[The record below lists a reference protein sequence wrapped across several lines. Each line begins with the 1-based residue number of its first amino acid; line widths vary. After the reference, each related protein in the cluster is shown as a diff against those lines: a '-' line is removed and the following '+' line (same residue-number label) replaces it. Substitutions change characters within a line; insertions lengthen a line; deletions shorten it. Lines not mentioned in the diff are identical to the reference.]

1 VNEKINEIRNHIK
14 AIVKTPT
21 KTDEGRFIINA
32 NAAIVIKKC
41 IRDLDSLIK
50 SYDDYIHE
58 NLFAISEKI
67 FIPATTVFGISTGN
81 YIVDNYYLGV
91 LDTIAD
97 FIDSELFQSKFKLK
111 KPKIFISH
119 SEKDFAYVSKFVELL
134 EKIGVK
140 QKHLF
145 CSSVAGYQIPMSDN
159 DEDDIYK
166 YLREQFQDHELFVI
180 YILSKDYYK
189 SPVCLN
195 EMGTAWVLKTAYQSI
210 LLPNTDFSKVKGVV
224 NPRKISFKLDDVEQR
239 QYRLTELR
247 DTIISKL
254 LLPMSDHTIW
264 ERQRNEF
271 LDAIDRVP
279 NKSI

>member
-1 VNEKINEIRNHIK
+1 MVNEKINEIRDHIK
-14 AIVKTPT
+14 AIINTPT
-21 KTDEGRFIINA
+21 RTVEGRYIINA
-32 NAAIVIKKC
+32 NAAVVIKKC
-41 IRDLDSLIK
+41 IRELDDMIK
-50 SYDDYIHE
+50 PYDNNIHE
-58 NLFAISEKI
+58 KLFIVSERL
-67 FIPATTVFGISTGN
+67 FITATAFGISTGD
-81 YIVDNYYLGV
+81 YIVDNLYLGV

-97 FIDSELFQSKFKLK
+97 FIDSDLLEAKFKVK

-119 SEKDFAYVSKFVELL
+119 SEKDIAYVSKFVELL

-189 SPVCLN
+189 SAVCLN
-195 EMGTAWVLKTAYQSI
+195 EMGAAWVLKTAYQSI
-210 LLPNTDFSKVKGVV
+210 LLPETDFSKIKGVV
-224 NPRKISFKLDDVEQR
+224 NPRKISFRLDDVEHR

-247 DTIISKL
+247 NTIISKL
-254 LLPMSDHTIW
+254 LLPTSDHTIW

-271 LDAIDRVP
+271 LDTIDSN